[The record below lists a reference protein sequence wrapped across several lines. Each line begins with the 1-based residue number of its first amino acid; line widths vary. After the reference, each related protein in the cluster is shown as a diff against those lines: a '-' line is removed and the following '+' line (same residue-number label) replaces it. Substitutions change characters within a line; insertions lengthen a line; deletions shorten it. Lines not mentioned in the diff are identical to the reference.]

1 MRVAGLFSVFL
12 ISAFGVSCAHSSGGR
27 SESDDS
33 AVRAAIKKRND
44 AICAAVKRGD
54 AAAMAQVFTED
65 ADFIP
70 APPGK
75 GFISGRAAI
84 EALYAQRL
92 QTRRYLDLVLSTA
105 SVGTSGDLA
114 FETGTNSVT
123 FQEGDGAPVTRTG
136 RYLVVWRRDPD
147 GVWRIRV
154 DLPIGDPAP

>member
-1 MRVAGLFSVFL
+1 MRVAGLISIFL
-12 ISAFGVSCAHSSGGR
+12 ISAFGLSCAHSSAGR
-27 SESDDS
+27 AESDDS
-33 AVRAAIKKRND
+33 AVRAAIKKGND

-54 AAAMAQVFTED
+54 AAAIAQVFTED

-84 EALYAQRL
+84 EALNAQRL
-92 QTRRYLDLVLSTA
+92 QKRRYLDLVLSTA

-114 FETGTNSVT
+114 YETGTNSVT
-123 FQEGDGAPVTRTG
+123 FQDGDGALVTRTG

-147 GVWRIRV
+147 GVWRIRA